1 MSSLL
6 TAALAYGSSVFTIFA
21 LYPYRD
27 FVKTV
32 DVRHLP
38 RAKDL
43 GYYSAKRYRGMLG
56 SPSQPMMLA
65 APHAALYFGYVFAAG
80 GAAGGLLGGFLLG
93 YTKTFVRTVAHRM
106 NDGDSRYRKLGQRGY
121 SGLLDCIML
130 SMKHYG
136 VLSFFPGALA
146 ASAVGVL
153 WYGISLAV
161 LQQTHSR
168 SFGEDLWNAFR
179 IHALLTFLTAP
190 VRNTMRSSTY
200 YSERSGGV
208 YALRDYVAAE
218 VAVFREAAGVFR
230 SSAREEGLR
239 FFFDGVLRTTLKSSV
254 PFALTY
260 AFFKVMGG
268 SIGLPSGGTYRG
280 AHTGRHFSRRL

>member
-6 TAALAYGSSVFTIFA
+6 TGALAYGSSVFIIFA

-27 FVKTV
+27 LVKSV

-38 RAKDL
+38 AAKDL
-43 GYYSAKRYRGMLG
+43 GYYFAKRYRGMLG

-80 GAAGGLLGGFLLG
+80 GATGCLLGGFLLG

-106 NDGDSRYRKLGQRGY
+106 NGADSRYRKLGQRGY
-121 SGLLDCIML
+121 SGLLDCIVL

-153 WYGISLAV
+153 WHGISLAV
-161 LQQTHSR
+161 LQQTRSR
-168 SFGEDLWNAFR
+168 SFGEDFWNAFR

-190 VRNTMRSSTY
+190 MRNTVRSSTY
-200 YSERSGGV
+200 HSERPGGV
-208 YALRDYVAAE
+208 HALRGYVAAE
-218 VAVFREAAGVFR
+218 VTVFREAAGVFR
-230 SSAREEGLR
+230 SSAQEEGLR
-239 FFFDGVLRTTLKSSV
+239 FFFNGVLRTTFKSSV

-260 AFFKVMGG
+260 SLFKFMGG
-268 SIGLPSGGTYRG
+268 SIGLPSGRTYRG
-280 AHTGRHFSRRL
+280 AHSGRHFSRRL